1 MSVNRCFFTG
11 HTGKDPE
18 VRTVAD
24 KKVATFSIAVTERAY
39 KTKDG
44 KEVPEKTMW
53 VNIVAW
59 NGLAN
64 LAESWIKKGSLIHV
78 EGRLSM
84 RNYEKDG
91 VTRYATEIIAE
102 GIELLGG
109 KPESKPPKVEPKEQ
123 YASAPQEEDSLP
135 F

>member
-1 MSVNRCFFTG
+1 MS
-11 HTGKDPE
+11 
-18 VRTVAD
+18 D

-59 NGLAN
+59 SGQQ
-64 LAESWIKKGSLIHV
+64 AESWIKKGSLIHV

-135 F
+135 FCQW